1 MALDLFGNEVAQEE
15 TIRKQFSV
23 TKNKTAM
30 RMGHIIRDSDSP
42 DFIIVIDFMT
52 AHVETVL
59 NFLAEALGYVPTY
72 RLMYCTINEIDNK
85 DLPLSK
91 LRSMLPKDWRIPSR
105 SKILAIGKS
114 FHALMGATDL
124 SWNDFLDNLLDTSHI
139 YLPEFQSYCWAF
151 PSANVV
157 KQPWIKNWCKQQAH
171 NAAKYPYPNIRAI
184 KPVLKNILTD
194 EDFSQFLKELSGYEK
209 VAIDTETDSLDFMT
223 GKVGYISFCGDGL
236 TGWLYPCKKEDRE
249 KVLQIFNILKDKYC
263 IYQNGK
269 FDIKFLM
276 RYFDIPREYFHID
289 SDTMQLSHLYNEEFS
304 SALKAMAWKYTTF
317 GGYDKELD
325 AFKERTGTR
334 NFLNIPFD
342 IVSKYAALD
351 AVATWQIEKKLG
363 EILKKFDPPSSCT
376 FTGKKWHIYEY
387 YTEILVPTIN
397 MFLDVEYNGMMI
409 DTEKLR
415 ETGKQI
421 LSDIA
426 ELRNEIQAITGSI
439 NIDSTDQLGS
449 WMEKQGWPCIA
460 ENTKGYATGES
471 ELLEWEKLGYTL
483 ATNILRY
490 RKLQKLYGTYIGNEK
505 DNSGLWQYIKKHD
518 DGTTRIHTTFAVGM
532 ADSGRNR
539 SSNPNTQ
546 NFPKH
551 GDFPELSKYIKA
563 FRSCFTVPKG
573 YKMLEWDASGLQVRI
588 AAGMALD
595 AEMMRAFSDPFLRGD
610 IHSLTANNIFC
621 PQVPLEEFMKHKKD
635 KDKPYADYRQKAKS
649 CFPAGTQVLTNY
661 GWKKFEDFV
670 PEKNC
675 GGHTLYYGDLKV
687 IDFEGNPQNID
698 TTYFGESKDFI
709 HFELVNGDILT
720 VTPDHTMVVLRDKE
734 TIRVSAD
741 EVAKTDIFLLQE
753 KGCIT
758 SIHNIS
764 KMEYVFP
771 MKVYCLSSE
780 PKHEIVVRQGG
791 EAYCIGQCNFSFIF
805 GTSGVSFAKSNL
817 KSEWTKEECEKY
829 IYDNG
834 LIGNYRKAIQSIE
847 SGENQFCDLDLAPYW
862 IVSNDIKKKFFEK
875 YVGIDSWIY
884 DSVHYAIEHG
894 YIRSHFGITRRLPIL
909 KLAGISSIGE
919 AIGDIKTYAN
929 MSANSPVQG
938 AESGIMFRSELEI
951 MRRIKEQGL
960 DAWIINSIHDSC
972 MMVVKDEDMEHVC
985 KIIKE
990 VFDVVPPEF
999 PVPMES
1005 EIDIFDVHGGEYW

>member
-1 MALDLFGNEVAQEE
+1 MALDLFGNDVAQEE

-59 NFLAEALGYVPTY
+59 NFLSEAVGYVPTY

-91 LRSMLPKDWRIPSR
+91 LRSMLPKDWKIPSR

-124 SWNDFLDNLLDTSHI
+124 SWNDFLDNLMDTSHV

-151 PSANVV
+151 PPANVV
-157 KQPWIKNWCKQQAH
+157 KQPWIKNWCKQQAY
-171 NAAKYPYPNIRAI
+171 NAAKYPYPNVRAI

-194 EDFSQFLKELSGYEK
+194 EDFSQFLEVLSGYEK

-236 TGWLYPCKKEDRE
+236 TGWLYPCKKDDRE

-351 AVATWQIEKKLG
+351 AVATWQIEKKLV
-363 EILKKFDPPSSCT
+363 EILKNFDPPSSCT

-387 YTEILVPTIN
+387 YTDILVPTIN
-397 MFLDVEYNGMMI
+397 MFLDIEYKGMMI

-426 ELRNEIQAITGSI
+426 ELRNEIQSVTGTI

-460 ENTKGYATGES
+460 ANTKGYATGES
-471 ELLEWEKLGYTL
+471 ELIEWEKLGYTL
-483 ATNILRY
+483 ATKILQY
-490 RKLQKLYGTYIGNEK
+490 RKLQKLYGTYIGNETDK
-505 DNSGLWQYIKKHD
+505 SGLWQYIKKHE
-518 DGTTRIHTTFAVGM
+518 DGTDRIHTTFAVGM

-610 IHSLTANNIFC
+610 IHSLTANNLFC
-621 PQVPLEEFMKHKKD
+621 PQVPLEEFIKHKKD
-635 KDKPYADYRQKAKS
+635 KDKPYADYRQK
-649 CFPAGTQVLTNY
+649 
-661 GWKKFEDFV
+661 
-670 PEKNC
+670 
-675 GGHTLYYGDLKV
+675 
-687 IDFEGNPQNID
+687 
-698 TTYFGESKDFI
+698 SKA
-709 HFELVNGDILT
+709 V
-720 VTPDHTMVVLRDKE
+720 
-734 TIRVSAD
+734 
-741 EVAKTDIFLLQE
+741 
-753 KGCIT
+753 
-758 SIHNIS
+758 
-764 KMEYVFP
+764 
-771 MKVYCLSSE
+771 
-780 PKHEIVVRQGG
+780 
-791 EAYCIGQCNFSFIF
+791 NFSFIF

-938 AESGIMFRSELEI
+938 AESGIMFRSELD
-951 MRRIKEQGL
+951 MMKKIKENNL
-960 DAWIINSIHDSC
+960 DAYIINSIHDSC
-972 MMVVKDEDMEHVC
+972 MMVVKDEDMEQVC

-1005 EIDIFDVHGGEYW
+1005 EIDIFDVHNGKYW

>member
-1 MALDLFGNEVAQEE
+1 MAQDLFGNEVSEQN
-15 TIRKQFSV
+15 IRKQFV
-23 TKNKTAM
+23 VAKNKTPM
-30 RMGHIIRDSDSP
+30 RMGHVIQDTDNP
-42 DFIIVIDFMT
+42 EFVIVIDFMS
-52 AHVETVL
+52 
-59 NFLAEALGYVPTY
+59 GYVDEIIKNLSEAVGYTPTY
-72 RLMYCTINEIDNK
+72 RLLYCTTNEIDGK
-85 DLPLSK
+85 EVPLAK
-91 LRSMLPKDWRIPSR
+91 LRSMLPKDWKIPIR

-114 FHALMGATDL
+114 FHALMGSTDL
-124 SWNDFLDNLLDTSHI
+124 SWNDFLDNMMDEGHV
-139 YLPEFQSYCWAF
+139 YLPELQSYCWPF
-151 PSANVV
+151 PSSHVV
-157 KQPWIKNWCKQQAH
+157 KQPWIKNWCKQQAS
-171 NAAKYPYPNIRAI
+171 NAAKHPYPNIRAI
-184 KPVLKNILTD
+184 KPILKNILTE
-194 EDFSQFLKELSGYEK
+194 EDFSQFLEILSGYEK

-276 RYFDIPREYFHID
+276 KYFDIPREYFHID

-317 GGYDKELD
+317 GGYDKDLD
-325 AFKERTGTR
+325 AFKERTGIK
-334 NFLNIPFD
+334 NFLDIPFD
-342 IVSKYAALD
+342 IVAKYAALD
-351 AVATWQIEKKLG
+351 AVATWQIENRLIVKL
-363 EILKKFDPPSSCT
+363 KNFDPKTSCT
-376 FTGKKWHIYEY
+376 ATGKTWHVYNY

-397 MFLDVEYNGMMI
+397 MFLDVEYIGMMI
-409 DTEKLR
+409 DVEKLR
-415 ETGKQI
+415 LIGNQI
-421 LSDIA
+421 LSDI
-426 ELRNEIQAITGSI
+426 EKLRNEIQGEIGNV

-449 WMEKQGWPCIA
+449 WMGKQGWPCIT
-460 ENTKGYATGES
+460 ENTRGYATGEP
-471 ELLEWEKLGYTL
+471 ELIEWEKLGYTL
-483 ATNILRY
+483 ATKILQY
-490 RKLQKLYGTYIGNEK
+490 RKLQKLLGTYIGEEK
-505 DNSGLWQYIKKHD
+505 ENSGLWQYIRKHD
-518 DGTTRIHTTFAVGM
+518 DGTHRIHSTFAVGM

-610 IHSLTANNIFC
+610 IHSLTANSIFC
-621 PQVPLEEFMKHKKD
+621 PEVPLEEFVKHKKD
-635 KDKPYADYRQKAKS
+635 KSKPYADFRQKGKGAVFGLLFGSSSVNFARTTLK
-649 CFPAGTQVLTNY
+649 AE
-661 GWKKFEDFV
+661 WK
-670 PEKNC
+670 
-675 GGHTLYYGDLKV
+675 
-687 IDFEGNPQNID
+687 
-698 TTYFGESKDFI
+698 
-709 HFELVNGDILT
+709 
-720 VTPDHTMVVLRDKE
+720 
-734 TIRVSAD
+734 
-741 EVAKTDIFLLQE
+741 
-753 KGCIT
+753 
-758 SIHNIS
+758 
-764 KMEYVFP
+764 
-771 MKVYCLSSE
+771 
-780 PKHEIVVRQGG
+780 
-791 EAYCIGQCNFSFIF
+791 
-805 GTSGVSFAKSNL
+805 
-817 KSEWTKEECEKY
+817 KEECEKY

-834 LIGNYRKAIQSIE
+834 IIGNYHKTLNAIE
-847 SGENQFCDLDLAPYW
+847 SGEQVYCDKELAPYW
-862 IVSNDIKKKFFEK
+862 VVANDIKKKFFEK
-875 YVGIDSWIY
+875 YCGLDEWIY
-884 DSVHYAIEHG
+884 NSVHYAIENG
-894 YIRSHFGITRRLPIL
+894 YVRSHFGITRRLPIL

-929 MSANSPVQG
+929 MSVNSPVQ
-938 AESGIMFRSELEI
+938 AVESGIMFRSELEI